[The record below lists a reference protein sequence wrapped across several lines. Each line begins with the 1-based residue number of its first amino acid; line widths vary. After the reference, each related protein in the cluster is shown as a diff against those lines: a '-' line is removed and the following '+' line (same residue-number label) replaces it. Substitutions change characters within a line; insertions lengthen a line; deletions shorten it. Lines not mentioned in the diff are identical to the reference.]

1 MSSRNLTDKP
11 LIEGSS
17 MRKTAANE
25 VKAPAPFNT
34 IRFSVFLAGAIDMG
48 QAEDWQAKVAR
59 SLDDLDITILK
70 WEIKAQEEADLV
82 IFVFTKDS
90 KAPITFFEM
99 GAFATTKDSVV
110 CVEEGFYRQGNV
122 DIYCEHWGIP
132 VYHNLDEMITDL
144 RGYLA
149 AYKEG

>member
-1 MSSRNLTDKP
+1 
-11 LIEGSS
+11 

-70 WEIKAQEEADLV
+70 WEIKAQEDADLV
-82 IFVFTKDS
+82 LFVFTKDS